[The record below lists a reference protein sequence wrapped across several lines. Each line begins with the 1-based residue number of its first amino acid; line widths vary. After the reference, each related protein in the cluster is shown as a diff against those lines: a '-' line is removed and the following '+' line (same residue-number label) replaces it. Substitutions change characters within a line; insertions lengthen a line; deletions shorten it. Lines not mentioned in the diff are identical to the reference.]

1 MSEKQRHPAPSDRRP
16 AIWPWFAMPAAA
28 LALFWTLHTVRHTVR
43 HPGGMTQPPARAPAA
58 SAASA
63 Q

>member
-1 MSEKQRHPAPSDRRP
+1 MSERHAIPSATERRP

-28 LALFWTLHTVRHTVR
+28 LALFWTLHTVRHT
-43 HPGGMTQPPARAPAA
+43 GGTAQSEARAPASSIA
-58 SAASA
+58 PDA

>member
-1 MSEKQRHPAPSDRRP
+1 MSPRHPTPSAADRRP

-28 LALFWTLHTVRHTVR
+28 LALFLALHAVRHTGAAPQSTA
-43 HPGGMTQPPARAPAA
+43 HEPAA
-58 SAASA
+58 SAAPA

>member
-1 MSEKQRHPAPSDRRP
+1 MSERHPIPAAERRP

-28 LALFWTLHTVRHTVR
+28 LALFVALHAVRQT
-43 HPGGMTQPPARAPAA
+43 GGTPQSAARAPAS
-58 SAASA
+58 SAAPA

>member
-1 MSEKQRHPAPSDRRP
+1 MSERHPVPAVSDRRP

-28 LALFWTLHTVRHTVR
+28 LALFWTLHTVRHTG
-43 HPGGMTQPPARAPAA
+43 HTAQLPAQAPAA
-58 SAASA
+58 SAVPA

>member
-1 MSEKQRHPAPSDRRP
+1 MSERHPIASAAAERRP

-28 LALFWTLHTVRHTVR
+28 LALFWTLHTVRHT
-43 HPGGMTQPPARAPAA
+43 GTAQSAAAAPAA
-58 SAASA
+58 SAAAA

>member
-1 MSEKQRHPAPSDRRP
+1 MSETSPIPSATDRRP

-28 LALFWTLHTVRHTVR
+28 LALFVTLHAVRNT
-43 HPGGMTQPPARAPAA
+43 GATAQSAGRAAAA
-58 SAASA
+58 SAAPA